1 MNTLKS
7 YQSFPLECGEVLPE
21 LDIAYY
27 TYGEMN
33 EAKNNVIWVFHAL
46 TANADAADW
55 WNGLV
60 GEGKLLDTK
69 KYFIVCANML
79 GSCYGA
85 TNANS
90 INPTTGKRYGQDF
103 PIITIRDVVQSHEIL
118 RKHLN
123 INKIYLG
130 IGGSMGGQQA
140 LEWAIFEPDLFEN
153 ICVLAAG
160 AKAYPWSI
168 AINETQRMALEADP
182 TLYDDAPD
190 AGKKGLEAARAIG
203 LLSFRNPETYNR
215 VQADL
220 NDDKIEGFRTTTY
233 QRYQG
238 QKLSNRFTALSY
250 LSITKTMDTHNVG
263 RTRGGIEN
271 ALKTIKSNVLVI
283 GIQSDLLYS
292 IDEQIELAS
301 LIPNAQLEAIDSPY
315 GHDGFL
321 IENEKIAKI
330 ISNFLCLKDEI
341 KHNSVL
347 SVERKIKGIKKIRT
361 ELYPV

>member
-1 MNTLKS
+1 MNKLKS
-7 YQSFPLECGEVLPE
+7 YQSFPLECGYILPE
-21 LDIAYY
+21 IDIAYY
-27 TYGEMN
+27 TYGELN
-33 EAKNNVIWVFHAL
+33 EAKNNVIWIFHAL

-55 WNGLV
+55 WEGLV
-60 GEGKLLDTK
+60 GENKLLDSK

-90 INPTTGKRYGQDF
+90 VNPINGKRYGKSF

-140 LEWAIFEPDLFEN
+140 LEWAITSPDLFEN
-153 ICVLAAG
+153 TCVLAAG

-168 AINETQRMALEADP
+168 AINETQRMGLEADP
-182 TLYDDAPD
+182 SLYDDSPD
-190 AGKKGLEAARAIG
+190 AGKKGMEAARAIG

-215 VQADL
+215 VQKDVE
-220 NDDKIEGFRTTTY
+220 DDKLEGFRSTTY

-238 QKLSNRFTALSY
+238 RKLSNRFTALSY
-250 LSITKTMDTHNVG
+250 LSITRTMDSHHVG
-263 RTRGGIEN
+263 RNRGGIEN
-271 ALKTIKSNVLVI
+271 ALKLIKSNVLVI

-292 IDEQIELAS
+292 IDEQIELAT

-321 IENEKIAKI
+321 IENEKITKI
-330 ISNFLCLKDEI
+330 ISNFLNLGNEKKYKDSLYVKEI
-341 KHNSVL
+341 NKMAL
-347 SVERKIKGIKKIRT
+347 
-361 ELYPV
+361 LCA

>member
-7 YQSFPLECGEVLPE
+7 YQSFPLECGYVLPE

-27 TYGEMN
+27 TYGELN
-33 EAKNNVIWVFHAL
+33 EAKNNVIWIFHAL
-46 TANADAADW
+46 TANADAAEW
-55 WNGLV
+55 WEGLV

-90 INPTTGKRYGQDF
+90 VNPLSGKRYGKTF
-103 PIITIRDVVQSHEIL
+103 PIISIRDVVQSHEIL
-118 RKHLN
+118 RKYLN

-140 LEWAIFEPDLFEN
+140 MEWAINAPDLFEN
-153 ICVLAAG
+153 TCVLAVG

-190 AGKKGLEAARAIG
+190 AGKKGMEAARAIG
-203 LLSFRNPETYNR
+203 LLSFRNPQTYNR
-215 VQADL
+215 MQKDL
-220 NDDKIEGFRTTTY
+220 EDDKLQGFRSTTY

-250 LSITKTMDTHNVG
+250 LSITRTMDSHHVG
-263 RTRGGIEN
+263 RNRGGIEN
-271 ALKTIKSNVLVI
+271 ALKLIKSNVLVI
-283 GIQSDLLYS
+283 GIQSDLLYP
-292 IDEQIELAS
+292 IEEQIELAT

-321 IENEKIAKI
+321 IENEKITTI
-330 ISNFLCLKDEI
+330 IGNFLNFGNEKKHKDI
-341 KHNSVL
+341 L
-347 SVERKIKGIKKIRT
+347 SVREKVKVS
-361 ELYPV
+361 LFCA